1 MDKNFKDEKVFGD
14 KCVPSNHTTGSIAV
28 DLGANNIVDINGDNV
43 TEGSGGSHDDGHLDC
58 TAQDQEFQRI
68 FLIGYSLGMV
78 LSFPLGLCLD
88 RLGSVP
94 TRLMAGLV
102 YTLGPGA
109 SVYFD
114 LMRTV
119 KVLESAELG
128 KVVRT

>member
-1 MDKNFKDEKVFGD
+1 MFGD
-14 KCVPSNHTTGSIAV
+14 KCIPTNHTAGSITV
-28 DLGANNIVDINGDNV
+28 DLGDTIGDSFGDNV
-43 TEGSGGSHDDGHLDC
+43 TIDDGSGGSHDNGHLDC

-102 YTLGPGA
+102 YTLGQSAKIFARKIRNLP
-109 SVYFD
+109 
-114 LMRTV
+114 
-119 KVLESAELG
+119 SAEVR
-128 KVVRT
+128 KIVRT

>member
-1 MDKNFKDEKVFGD
+1 MTIDD
-14 KCVPSNHTTGSIAV
+14 
-28 DLGANNIVDINGDNV
+28 
-43 TEGSGGSHDDGHLDC
+43 GSGGSHDNGHLDC

-102 YTLGPGA
+102 YTLGQSA
-109 SVYFD
+109 KMFA
-114 LMRTV
+114 RTI
-119 KVLESAELG
+119 KNLESAASAQLSILDILTLWLRLDSVSMLSSG
-128 KVVRT
+128 RVLYLCLDVTFNLWFHYAYFKL

>member
-1 MDKNFKDEKVFGD
+1 MFGD
-14 KCVPSNHTTGSIAV
+14 KCIPTNHTAGSITV
-28 DLGANNIVDINGDNV
+28 DLGYTIGDSFGDNV
-43 TEGSGGSHDDGHLDC
+43 TIDDGSGGSHDNGHLDC

-102 YTLGPGA
+102 YTLGQ
-109 SVYFD
+109 SVKMFE
-114 LMRTV
+114 RTI
-119 KVLESAELG
+119 KNLLSAESAAF
-128 KVVRT
+128 RTIIRT

>member
-1 MDKNFKDEKVFGD
+1 MFGD
-14 KCVPSNHTTGSIAV
+14 KCIPTNHTAGSITV
-28 DLGANNIVDINGDNV
+28 DLGDTIGDSFGDNV
-43 TEGSGGSHDDGHLDC
+43 TIDDGSGGSHDNGHLDC

-102 YTLGPGA
+102 YTLGHSA
-109 SVYFD
+109 KMFA
-114 LMRTV
+114 RTI
-119 KVLESAELG
+119 KNLESAESAEFRII
-128 KVVRT
+128 VRT

>member
-1 MDKNFKDEKVFGD
+1 MFGD
-14 KCVPSNHTTGSIAV
+14 KCIPTNHTAGSITV
-28 DLGANNIVDINGDNV
+28 DLGDTIGDSFGDNV
-43 TEGSGGSHDDGHLDC
+43 TIDDGHHDGSGGSHDDGHFDC

-102 YTLGPGA
+102 YTLGHSA
-109 SVYFD
+109 KMFA
-114 LMRTV
+114 RTI
-119 KVLESAELG
+119 KNLLSAESAAF
-128 KVVRT
+128 RTIIRT

>member
-1 MDKNFKDEKVFGD
+1 MFGD
-14 KCVPSNHTTGSIAV
+14 KCIPTNHTAGSITV
-28 DLGANNIVDINGDNV
+28 DLGDNIGDSFGDNV
-43 TEGSGGSHDDGHLDC
+43 TIDDGSGGSHDNEHLDC

-102 YTLGPGA
+102 YTLGQSAKMFARPI
-109 SVYFD
+109 
-114 LMRTV
+114 
-119 KVLESAELG
+119 KNLESAESAEFRII
-128 KVVRT
+128 VRT

>member
-14 KCVPSNHTTGSIAV
+14 KCVPSNHTTDSIAV
-28 DLGANNIVDINGDNV
+28 DLGTNNIFNINGDNI

-68 FLIGYSLGMV
+68 FLIGYALGMI

-102 YTLGPGA
+102 YTLGPGTN
-109 SVYFD
+109 SIKIFT
-114 LMRTV
+114 RTN
-119 KVLESAELG
+119 EIS
-128 KVVRT
+128 

>member
-1 MDKNFKDEKVFGD
+1 MFGD
-14 KCVPSNHTTGSIAV
+14 KCIPTNHTAGSITV
-28 DLGANNIVDINGDNV
+28 DLGDTIGDNV
-43 TEGSGGSHDDGHLDC
+43 TIDDGHHDGSGGSHDDGHFDC

-102 YTLGPGA
+102 YTLGQSAKMFAQTIKNLP
-109 SVYFD
+109 
-114 LMRTV
+114 
-119 KVLESAELG
+119 SAEAAAF
-128 KVVRT
+128 RTIVHT